1 MQKEKVKWAILGAG
15 KIAHKFAQDIKA
27 VPDAEL
33 VAVASRDKER
43 AAQFAAQ
50 YNIPTTL
57 SYDELYA
64 STSADAVYIATTH
77 NFHCEQSIACMEG
90 GKAVL
95 CEKPIAISDSEAA
108 QMTACAD
115 KNGVF
120 LMEALWTYFLPAM
133 QQARTWVSEGKIGT
147 IKTIHADFC
156 YEMEYNPEGR
166 LFNPLLAGGALL
178 DLGIY
183 PVALATYF
191 MDNKPDDIKATAFMS
206 NTAVDEST
214 TMMFRYP
221 QANAF
226 LYASMRDRS
235 QNKARIVGTEGHIEI
250 PEFFK
255 AQSAQLFNKE
265 GKQIDAFTDGRTT
278 WGYDYEIREATACI
292 LRGEKQ
298 SSVVPHRRS
307 NELQEILTEVRRQIG
322 LHYPSE

>member
-1 MQKEKVKWAILGAG
+1 MQKKVRWAILGAG

-27 VPDAEL
+27 VPHTEL

-43 AAQFAAQ
+43 AAHFAAQ
-50 YNIPTTL
+50 YGIAHIM

-64 STSADAVYIATTH
+64 TNSVDAVYIATTH
-77 NFHCEQSIACMEG
+77 NFHCAQSIACMEG

-95 CEKPIAISDSEAA
+95 CEKPIAISDGEAKRMA
-108 QMTACAD
+108 ACAE

-133 QQARTWVSEGKIGT
+133 QQARAWVTEGRIGA

-166 LFNPLLAGGALL
+166 LFNPALAGGALL

-191 MDNKPDDIKATAFMS
+191 MNSKPLETKATAFMS
-206 NTAVDEST
+206 GTAVDEST
-214 TMMFRYP
+214 TIILRYP
-221 QANAF
+221 QANTF

-255 AQSAQLFNKE
+255 ARSARLFDAE
-265 GKQIDAFTDGRTT
+265 GKEVDVFEDNRTT
-278 WGYDYEIREATACI
+278 WGYDYEIKEATECL
-292 LRGEKQ
+292 LRGERE

-307 NELQEILTEVRRQIG
+307 IELQEILTEVRGQIG
-322 LHYPSE
+322 LRYPSE